1 MMGTT
6 TTTGGT
12 KTVTTVTA
20 TVTAGTET
28 RHLMEFTEPIPGT
41 LVQLSPEEV
50 AKLEWVG
57 TEPLLLPVWA
67 GDSVGCVALF
77 HSEQMDEYV
86 EEALKHVVQG
96 DGLEIT
102 QGELLKRI
110 HDEVGI
116 QAW

>member
-1 MMGTT
+1 MRWKRTTRALDAKKDAFGQAEARGT
-6 TTTGGT
+6 GRVLPGLR
-12 KTVTTVTA
+12 
-20 TVTAGTET
+20 AGS
-28 RHLMEFTEPIPGT
+28 EP
-41 LVQLSPEEV
+41 PEEV
-50 AKLEWVG
+50 AKLKWVG

-110 HDEVGI
+110 RDEVGI